1 MGKSGKSRYFSL
13 HHNHHQR
20 TMLDYKFDK
29 LCGTVHKCGNVLF
42 APSART
48 SSSLSSSSSSN
59 SSTALTTT
67 STTAS
72 STSHNDVLLSAVG
85 NRVSAFDLVQH
96 TTQTLPFESRKNIS
110 CMALDPEG
118 RLLLVI
124 DDDGRALCVDYPRRT
139 VLYRFNFKAPVLD
152 CKFSRDGKFFSVTH
166 ENKVQVWRS
175 PGRDRE
181 FSPFVLHREFTGQY
195 DRTTCVDWRQDS
207 RYFIVGSRDMTARVF
222 SLYPEKKIGFVP
234 VTFAGHRDEL
244 VGVFWGEDGK
254 SAYTVS
260 RDAAVFEWRWEPPA
274 DGVARNLETSLH
286 RHSGKADTR
295 ESTIREE
302 DSDDEFDFMLKKYE
316 KMESTD
322 GPTPALGGGT
332 WKLDKKHFIK
342 LDHAKITCVTYQTA
356 SSLLVVGLDSGIFGI
371 YDMPGCTNIHTLS
384 ISQHGISTVAING
397 SGEWLA
403 FGSSALGQLLVWEW
417 RSESYVLKQQGH
429 FYDLNVVAYSP
440 DGRLMVTG
448 GDDSKVKLW
457 NAETGFCFVTFDDHD
472 GPITAVEF
480 AFGET
485 GQAVVTASLDG
496 TVRAFDLARY
506 KNFRTMRTPSERPSQ
521 LLSLAVDGNGEVI
534 CAGAMEPY
542 EIYLWSM
549 RNGQLLDVL
558 TGHAGPI
565 SSLSFS
571 PIEPR
576 LVSGSWDGMVNVWE
590 PYKSTI
596 PLDPFKHKSDV
607 LAVAFSPKGDQI
619 CSACLDGTLTFWNI
633 KEGRQVGVI
642 QGRRD
647 ITGGRR
653 KNDRRSA
660 TASAQGKCFTS
671 VCYTADGTCV
681 LAGGRSKFVC
691 IYHVSQKVLL
701 KKFQLSHNRS
711 LDGVLNFLNSANMT
725 EAGNLEDLH
734 DDEDDIGLGKV
745 DSSMP
750 GARRGKGGKRQTAP
764 EIRCKSVRFSPTG
777 QSWCAATTEGMVV
790 YSIRD
795 DAAFAPYELTEE
807 ITPLTVERLLVKN
820 EYGKA
825 VLVALHL
832 SERDVLVRS
841 LLSVPI
847 ANVPDVAKTIPV
859 MFVHDVVEC
868 LASMLLR
875 TTHLEFVLTWCLNV
889 FRVHGPTIR
898 RSTSSYLRCLR
909 SLQKSISTQRNS
921 LTSMGN
927 ETKYLLHFLC
937 LKRGPVGERGGE
949 EGEEEEEE
957 EEEGAKKSGNS
968 GVRQKKKRRLVSEEV
983 D

>member
-1 MGKSGKSRYFSL
+1 MF
-13 HHNHHQR
+13 
-20 TMLDYKFDK
+20 DYKFDK

-42 APSART
+42 APGIQHSSTTSLTST
-48 SSSLSSSSSSN
+48 SSS
-59 SSTALTTT
+59 AGQ
-67 STTAS
+67 
-72 STSHNDVLLSAVG
+72 SHNDVLLSAVG

-110 CMALDPEG
+110 CMAIDPEG

-139 VLYRFNFKAPVLD
+139 VLYRFNFKAPVLC
-152 CKFSRDGKFFSVTH
+152 CKFSRDGKFFAVTH
-166 ENKVQVWRS
+166 ANKIHVWRS
-175 PGRDRE
+175 PGKDRE
-181 FSPFVLHREFTGQY
+181 FSPFVKHREYTGQY
-195 DRTTCVDWRQDS
+195 DRTTCIDWRQDS
-207 RYFIVGSRDMTARVF
+207 RYFLVGSKDMTARVY

-244 VGVFWGEDGK
+244 VGVFWGDDGK
-254 SAYTVS
+254 SAYTIS
-260 RDAAVFEWRWEPPA
+260 RDAAVFEWRWEAPA
-274 DGVARNLETSLH
+274 TDADPTALLH

-295 ESTIREE
+295 TSTIREE

-316 KMESTD
+316 KMDNTD
-322 GPTPALGGGT
+322 GPTPRLGGGT

-342 LDHAKITCVTYQTA
+342 LDHAKITCVTYQKS
-356 SSLLVVGLDSGIFGI
+356 SSLLVVGLDSGIFGL

-384 ISQHGISTVAING
+384 ISQHEISAVSIND

-403 FGSSALGQLLVWEW
+403 FGSAPLGQLLVWEW

-440 DGRLMVTG
+440 DGRLLATG

-472 GPITAVEF
+472 GPVTAVEF
-480 AFGET
+480 AYGET

-521 LLSLAVDGNGEVI
+521 LLCLAVDGNGEVI

-558 TGHAGPI
+558 TGHEGPI
-565 SSLSFS
+565 SSLSWS
-571 PIEPR
+571 PSEPM

-590 PYKSTI
+590 PYKSTV
-596 PLDPFKHKSDV
+596 PVDKYKHKSDV
-607 LAVAFSPKGDQI
+607 LCVAYRPDGLQI
-619 CSACLDGTLTFWNI
+619 CATSLDGSITFWNV
-633 KEGRQVGVI
+633 KEGKQTGYI

-653 KNDRRSA
+653 RNDKRSA
-660 TASAQGKCFTS
+660 TASAQGKCFTTI
-671 VCYTADGTCV
+671 CYTADGTCV
-681 LAGGRSKFVC
+681 LAGGRSKYVC
-691 IYHVSQKVLL
+691 IYHVVQKVLL

-725 EAGNLEDLH
+725 EAGNLEDLP
-734 DDEDDIGLGKV
+734 DDEDDAGLGTS
-745 DSSMP
+745 DASMP
-750 GARRGKGGKRQTAP
+750 GAKRGKSGKRQTAP
-764 EIRCKSVRFSPTG
+764 EIRSKSVRFSPTG
-777 QSWCAATTEGMVV
+777 RSWCAATTEGMVV
-790 YSIRD
+790 YSLRD

-807 ITPLTVERLLVKN
+807 ITPATVDRLLLRN
-820 EYGKA
+820 EFGKA

-832 SERDVLVRS
+832 SENDVLMRS
-841 LLSVPI
+841 LLSVPLK
-847 ANVPDVAKTIPV
+847 NVPDVAKTIPV
-859 MFVHDVVEC
+859 MFVHETLEC
-868 LASMLLR
+868 LAAMLLH
-875 TTHLEFVLTWCLNV
+875 TTHLEYVLTWCMNV

-898 RSTSSYLRCLR
+898 RSTSIYLRCLR
-909 SLQKSISTQRNS
+909 SLQKSLTTQRNT
-921 LTSMGN
+921 LTTMGN
-927 ETKYLLHFLC
+927 ETKYLLNFLC
-937 LKRGPVGERGGE
+937 LKRGAPDGDEGSGG
-949 EGEEEEEE
+949 GGGGGGGDGGDVS
-957 EEEGAKKSGNS
+957 GAIVAAN
-968 GVRQKKKRRLVSEEV
+968 KKRKVTTSTSMEV